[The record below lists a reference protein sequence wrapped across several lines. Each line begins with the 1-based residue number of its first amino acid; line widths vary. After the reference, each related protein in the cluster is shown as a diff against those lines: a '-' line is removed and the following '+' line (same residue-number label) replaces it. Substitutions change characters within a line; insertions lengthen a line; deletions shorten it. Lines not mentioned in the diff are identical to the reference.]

1 MIAPARLFNLC
12 LLLAGLSGPLPVSA
26 DGGPPSAQSDDPDYR
41 AAVAAI
47 KASDFDRATTL
58 LERYTAQRPDD
69 ASAWNWLGYA
79 SRKRGDLNAA
89 FAHYDK
95 ALRLDPD
102 HRGAREYLGE
112 AHLMAGNVAAAE
124 EQLRFLD
131 RLCWLPCEEYRD
143 LKKAI
148 AAHKAAAR

>member
-1 MIAPARLFNLC
+1 MTTARLFNRFI
-12 LLLAGLSGPLPVSA
+12 LLAGLAAVLPASA
-26 DGGPPSAQSDDPDYR
+26 DGGPPSAHSDDPDYR

-47 KASDFDRATTL
+47 EAADFDRAAAL
-58 LERYTAQRPDD
+58 LERYTAHRQDD

-95 ALRLDPD
+95 ALKLDPD

-112 AHLMAGNVAAAE
+112 AHLMAGNLAAAE
-124 EQLRFLD
+124 EQLRILD

-148 AAHKAAAR
+148 AAHKAATR